1 MFVMGI
7 FNVIRFEL
15 AICLGKCALFFS
27 QIFRRGGGTAVSGLV
42 ATFIEPNIQQQI
54 SKILSREVIFV
65 TGTNGKT
72 GTSSFISQ
80 ILRSKVDFVLS
91 NSSGSNLARGIV
103 SAYISSLGI
112 GGIFKR
118 RRQHIACV
126 FEVDEAVIPSLSSRM
141 NPKVQVFLNL
151 SRDQLDRY
159 GEIDSIASSWVQSLS
174 SESRTLPD
182 VLVVNADDPK
192 LFSLIDA
199 GYKKSIR
206 TITFGLADSSVA
218 LDDSFDGQD
227 RDYCSCGS
235 QIRYEVKYVG
245 QSGVWSCSSCDIR
258 RPNPDVLATK
268 IVLENDRSYVELK
281 LAGRSETLDLTV
293 HQQGLY
299 SVYNVLAAI
308 SAAWGYGIHPVDS
321 IHVIESAT
329 GVFGRQ
335 EEFLVA
341 NVKAKIWLAKNPQGL
356 NEVLRTLT
364 ENTRSPLSLLLVLN
378 DGTQD
383 GKDVSWIYDANFE
396 ILDSKYKFLVCS
408 GSRAHNLSLRCLIA
422 GLEVVK
428 SDSNIMSMLDLSLD
442 RTLPTETLNIVT
454 TYTGMIEIRE
464 DLASRTGVLPYWK

>member
-1 MFVMGI
+1 MSVMSI
-7 FNVIRFEL
+7 FNLIRFEL
-15 AICLGKCALFFS
+15 AICLGKCALLFS
-27 QIFRRGGGTAVSGLV
+27 QIFHRGGGTAVSGLV
-42 ATFIEPNIQQQI
+42 ATFIQPNIQQQI

-72 GTSSFISQ
+72 GTSSLVSQ

-91 NSSGSNLARGIV
+91 NSSGSNLARGVV

-112 GGIFKR
+112 GGILKR
-118 RRQHIACV
+118 RRHSLASV

-141 NPKVQVFLNL
+141 NPKIQVFLNL

-159 GEIDSIASSWVQSLS
+159 GEIDSIVSSWVQSLS
-174 SESRTLPD
+174 SDSRILPD
-182 VLVVNADDPK
+182 ALVVNADDPK
-192 LFSLIDA
+192 LFSLIDV
-199 GYKKSIR
+199 GRKNSIR
-206 TITFGLADSSVA
+206 TITFGLDDPSVA
-218 LDDSFDGQD
+218 PDDSFNEQE

-235 QIRYEVKYVG
+235 HIRYELKYVG
-245 QSGVWSCSSCDIR
+245 QSGAWSCSNCDIR
-258 RPNPDVLATK
+258 RPAPDVLATK
-268 IVLENDRSYVELK
+268 IALENDRSYVEIE
-281 LAGRSETLDLTV
+281 LAGYSETLGLTV

-308 SAAWGYGIHPVDS
+308 SAAWAYGIHPADS
-321 IHVIESAT
+321 IDAIESAT

-335 EEFLVA
+335 EEFLFA

-364 ENTRSPLSLLLVLN
+364 ETAESPLNLLLVLN
-378 DGTQD
+378 DEIQD
-383 GKDVSWIYDANFE
+383 GRDISWIYDANFE
-396 ILDSKYKFLVCS
+396 ILASRCKFLACS

-422 GLEVVK
+422 GIPVSK
-428 SDSNIMSMLDLSLD
+428 SDSNIMSMLNFALD

-464 DLASRTGVLPYWK
+464 ELADRTGISPYWK